1 MRNYERPRG
10 SHAGAPRP
18 AARTAQRAT
27 LRRAA
32 PLLAGDAGMG
42 MVELVIAIALTG
54 IIFTAILGGISQMV
68 VSARQQNVDTT
79 AEAVLTQSKQ
89 AVENAPYS
97 AAGSYPGPG
106 AIPAG
111 VTAATPSAAPVS
123 GAAGLQA
130 VTVRITVA
138 GTTRTAIVYKSSR

>member
-1 MRNYERPRG
+1 
-10 SHAGAPRP
+10 
-18 AARTAQRAT
+18 
-27 LRRAA
+27 
-32 PLLAGDAGMG
+32 

-79 AEAVLTQSKQ
+79 IEAVLTRSKQ
-89 AVENAPYS
+89 AVENAPYR

-106 AIPAG
+106 VGPAG
-111 VTAATPSAAPVS
+111 VTASAPTAAAVA

-130 VTVRITVA
+130 VTVSVAVA
-138 GTTRTAIVYKSSR
+138 GTTRAAIVYKSSR